1 MTELLEELDQKRQFN
16 NNEAEKHRRLRDE
29 LNEQTKQW
37 VQKRD
42 ELNAK
47 VRSLVEEA
55 AKKRETRDSLNVH
68 VRQAKAERDVWNK
81 KVNELN
87 DKVGELKKT
96 QLPREGPPVSK
107 MKKDLKALE
116 FRQMTSTLTVEK
128 ERELIEEM
136 QDLDK
141 LIKEREKQLE
151 ANDSIRSVIKEL
163 REAKEKAES
172 NHRAVGELAEKAQT
186 EHDEMIKLY
195 EQADAMRKEADE
207 AQEKFI
213 ETKLKAD
220 DEHKRHIDSIRQVHD
235 FDKILTGLKQ
245 KARKARKRKEE
256 TAAMKEAE
264 DIFDKFKKGEKL
276 STDDLMSL
284 QRSGYL

>member
-29 LNEQTKQW
+29 LNDQTRQW

-47 VRSLVEEA
+47 VRSLVDEA
-55 AKKRETRDSLNVH
+55 AKKRETRDALNVQ
-68 VRQAKAERDVWNK
+68 VRASKEQRDVWNR

-87 DKVGELKKT
+87 DKVVELKKT

-107 MKKDLKALE
+107 LKKDLKSLE
-116 FRQMTSTLTVEK
+116 FRQMTSALSVEK

-136 QDLDK
+136 QALDK

-151 ANDSIRSVIKEL
+151 ANDVVRVVIKEL
-163 REAKEKAES
+163 HEAKDNAES
-172 NHRAVGELAEKAQT
+172 FHRQVGELAEKAQT

-195 EQADAMRKEADE
+195 EQADTLRKEADE

-220 DEHKRHIDSIRQVHD
+220 DEHRQHIDRIRQVHD
-235 FDKILTGLKQ
+235 YDKILTGLKQ

-276 STDDLMSL
+276 STEDLMAM
-284 QRSGYL
+284 QKSGYL